1 MNATRR
7 NSCWEASPT
16 PVSSW
21 MFRRRWCHAMW
32 WWILSP
38 ENLGNPWE
46 SKIKRQSNANQTPI
60 KSLKYIEIRRTHWGT
75 NLAGI
80 IQKAILDPK
89 LVNQSG
95 PHFDVVSS
103 HHQFFNLFAVLYLFH
118 FIPLYIIIY
127 GPSLHIIT
135 SNYTIMYFPW
145 NTIPYKV
152 WMAMS
157 EMIMMGHRTV
167 ITDVPW
173 AFFWSYNILFARY
186 FLPLMMMA
194 CNPLQPILTHYN
206 PL

>member
-1 MNATRR
+1 MEPAQDERYEEKLMLRSQSDARIKLNVQAPLMSRH
-7 NSCWEASPT
+7 
-16 PVSSW
+16 VV
-21 MFRRRWCHAMW
+21 MDFK
-32 WWILSP
+32 
-38 ENLGNPWE
+38 PWE
-46 SKIKRQSNANQTPI
+46 QSNANQI
-60 KSLKYIEIRRTHWGT
+60 IEIDWNQNALRDKSSR
-75 NLAGI
+75 
-80 IQKAILDPK
+80 DYPK
-89 LVNQSG
+89 GNFWPPKIVNQSG
-95 PHFDVVSS
+95 PHFDVVLS

-118 FIPLYIIIY
+118 FIPLYIFIY

-135 SNYTIMYFPW
+135 SNSTIMYFPW